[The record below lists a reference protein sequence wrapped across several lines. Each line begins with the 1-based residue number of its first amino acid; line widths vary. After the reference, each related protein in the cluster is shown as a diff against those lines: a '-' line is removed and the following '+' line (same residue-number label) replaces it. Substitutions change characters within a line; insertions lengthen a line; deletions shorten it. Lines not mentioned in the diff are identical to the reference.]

1 MDSVKLAENIFN
13 KHATAYLE
21 KFKDVSLYQES
32 LDIFCNMLPKNASVL
47 EVGTG
52 PGNVTKYILQQRPD
66 LKLTGIDIAGNMID
80 LAQINNPSGTFI
92 KMDCRDI
99 YSLTNKYNG
108 IISSFCFPYLS
119 QEEVSKFMKDVKDK
133 LTDGGIIYISTMEG
147 DYASSG
153 LKTTSAGESLYI
165 HYHEYG
171 FLSEVLIQNQ
181 FEIVDTRRKQYKNDG
196 DQVVTDLLM
205 IARL

>member
-32 LDIFCNMLPKNASVL
+32 LDIFCNMLPKTPSVV

-52 PGNVTKYILQQRPD
+52 PGNVTKYVLKQRPD
-66 LKLTGIDIAGNMID
+66 LKLTGIDIAGNMIA

-92 KMDCRDI
+92 KMDCRNI
-99 YSLTNKYNG
+99 YLLKNKYNG

-119 QEEVSKFMKDVKDK
+119 QDEVSKFIKDAKDK
-133 LTDGGIIYISTMEG
+133 LTEGGIIYISTMEG
-147 DYASSG
+147 DYTSSG
-153 LKTTSAGESLYI
+153 LETTSAGESLYI
-165 HYHEYG
+165 HYHEYA
-171 FLSEVLIQNQ
+171 FLSATLIQNQ
-181 FEIVDTRRKQYKNDG
+181 FEIVDTRRKQYINDK
-196 DQVVTDLLM
+196 DQAVIDLLM
-205 IARL
+205 IAQL

>member
-1 MDSVKLAENIFN
+1 M
-13 KHATAYLE
+13 
-21 KFKDVSLYQES
+21 
-32 LDIFCNMLPKNASVL
+32 MLPKNASVL

-66 LKLTGIDIAGNMID
+66 LKLTGIDIAANMID
-80 LAQINNPSGTFI
+80 LALINNPAGTFI

-119 QEEVSKFMKDVKDK
+119 QEEVSKFIKDAKDK

-147 DYASSG
+147 NYASSG
-153 LKTTSAGESLYI
+153 LETTSAGESLYI
-165 HYHEYG
+165 HYHEYE
-171 FLSEVLIQNQ
+171 FLSETLIQNQ
-181 FEIVDTRRKQYKNDG
+181 FEIVDARRKQYINDK
-196 DQVVTDLLM
+196 DEAVTDLLM
-205 IARL
+205 IAQL